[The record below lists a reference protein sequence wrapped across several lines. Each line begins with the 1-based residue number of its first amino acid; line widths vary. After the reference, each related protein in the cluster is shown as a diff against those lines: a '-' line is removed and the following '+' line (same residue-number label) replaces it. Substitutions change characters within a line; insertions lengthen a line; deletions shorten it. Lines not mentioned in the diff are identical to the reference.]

1 MLAQSAFL
9 WFVFVVL
16 ILGFY
21 NHFSVTLNKTAIDF
35 YTEFSLSR
43 HRFILGQKF
52 IELFKNTCFYFLLA
66 YCTA

>member
-43 HRFILGQKF
+43 HRFILGQNLLSFSKYV
-52 IELFKNTCFYFLLA
+52 LLFLLA